1 METEDPK
8 KWKVLESEHLMRR
21 PWLTVR
27 RDKVLLPTGA
37 INPEFY
43 VLEYPDWIN
52 VIAIT
57 DDGRF
62 VMERQY
68 RHGLGETC
76 IELCAG
82 VMEEGET
89 PEQAARRELEGETGY
104 VGGTWTQLMTISG
117 NPSTTDNLT
126 YCFIA
131 QGVTY
136 SGARHLDRTEDIEVV
151 LMTPDEVY
159 SLLMNDEMKQALMAA
174 PLWRYFA
181 TMRSHDE

>member
-1 METEDPK
+1 MESARKRASDATPLAYSAPRQSTPAHRK
-8 KWKVLESEHLMRR
+8 YKS
-21 PWLTVR
+21 
-27 RDKVLLPTGA
+27 
-37 INPEFY
+37 EFY

-62 VMERQY
+62 VMEHQY

-89 PEQAARRELEGETGY
+89 PEQAARRELEEETGY
-104 VGGTWTQLMTISG
+104 VGGTWTRLMTISG

-159 SLLMNDEMKQALMAA
+159 SLLLNDEMKQALMAA
-174 PLWRYFA
+174 AVALLR
-181 TMRSHDE
+181 HDAEP

>member
-1 METEDPK
+1 
-8 KWKVLESEHLMRR
+8 
-21 PWLTVR
+21 
-27 RDKVLLPTGA
+27 
-37 INPEFY
+37 
-43 VLEYPDWIN
+43 
-52 VIAIT
+52 
-57 DDGRF
+57 
-62 VMERQY
+62 MERQY

-89 PEQAARRELEGETGY
+89 PEQAARRELEEETGY

-126 YCFIA
+126 HCFIA

-159 SLLMNDEMKQALMAA
+159 SLLLNDEMKQALMAA